1 MKCSLVSLI
10 LLKRSLVF
18 PILLFSSISL
28 HWSLRKVFLSLPPR
42 AEKPHWDSRLWSSRC
57 VALKWL
63 LGNIPHPRAK
73 EKPQQGGWRCETL
86 LESNPIPTRLSEGS
100 NILCAKQDPET
111 PWRLRQNYVWVSL
124 EEAWV
129 SSGLMQGQGLWVQQ
143 TWVSHKPSWRTTPLT
158 PYQFTDS

>member
-86 LESNPIPTRLSEGS
+86 LESNPIPTRDSQRAQTFFVRNRIQRPHGDWDRTMFECLLRRHGS
-100 NILCAKQDPET
+100 AV
-111 PWRLRQNYVWVSL
+111 VWCKGRG
-124 EEAWV
+124 
-129 SSGLMQGQGLWVQQ
+129 SGCNRPGYHI
-143 TWVSHKPSWRTTPLT
+143 SPLGGWHH
-158 PYQFTDS
+158 